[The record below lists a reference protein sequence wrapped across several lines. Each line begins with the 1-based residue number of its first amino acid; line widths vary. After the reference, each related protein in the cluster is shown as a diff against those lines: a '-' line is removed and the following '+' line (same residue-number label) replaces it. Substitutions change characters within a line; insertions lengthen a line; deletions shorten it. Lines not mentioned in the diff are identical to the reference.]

1 MKQRQKI
8 FNLSTKKYDRISCS
22 YSDGSVFSSQA
33 NKCYALQVFF
43 DLSEPFYFYT
53 KTTTVNKAT
62 ILGQAIQ
69 VAQTP
74 TLTMEL
80 LGTNHSF
87 NYISEV
93 YIMRKEPTALP
104 EPLMW
109 TGSGPSPLC
118 QFFGWCH
125 HINLPCFCFLSYPL
139 SCPQV
144 NFLLLPLL
152 FSTNNLFQ
160 VETLSPSTYS
170 LFNNWST

>member
-1 MKQRQKI
+1 M
-8 FNLSTKKYDRISCS
+8 STKKYDRISCS
-22 YSDGSVFSSQA
+22 YSDGSVFNSQA
-33 NKCYALQVFF
+33 NKCYSLQVFF

-93 YIMRKEPTALP
+93 YIMRTEPTALP

-118 QFFGWCH
+118 QFFLLSSSFRVMPPYKLTL
-125 HINLPCFCFLSYPL
+125 ILLSFLSPFM
-139 SCPQV
+139 SSDK
-144 NFLLLPLL
+144 FLTPALTVL
-152 FSTNNLFQ
+152 NQ
-160 VETLSPSTYS
+160 
-170 LFNNWST
+170 